1 MAQHCCLPSLFSRH
15 QLWAHGY
22 GIITKVNKL
31 SKQPICILF
40 FSNRSK
46 KGELVKI
53 MDAAQLLTEGFPG
66 SGYAARAALI
76 AAHSAVQAGNN
87 QSASDMLQWVLDH
100 SDEPEVKDIAR
111 LRLANVLVD
120 ESKYD
125 QALTLLNAQ
134 HAASFTGLYAD
145 LRGDALVASG
155 KTEEARAAYQKA
167 LDSLGIQSAYR
178 NVVQMKFDTLREQQ

>member
-1 MAQHCCLPSLFSRH
+1 MLRNCLLKAFR
-15 QLWAHGY
+15 
-22 GIITKVNKL
+22 
-31 SKQPICILF
+31 
-40 FSNRSK
+40 
-46 KGELVKI
+46 
-53 MDAAQLLTEGFPG
+53 

-155 KTEEARAAYQKA
+155 KTEEAC
-167 LDSLGIQSAYR
+167 GVPESAG
-178 NVVQMKFDTLREQQ
+178 